1 MSHRLL
7 SLLACLVLAPATFA
21 ITTDELVAKNVAAK
35 GGAAKLTALKS
46 LQLNGKLLVN
56 GGQIQLAYQTI
67 LKRPNSIRI
76 EAKLQGLTVVQAY
89 DGKEAWAISP
99 FQGRKDPEKLSADAA
114 KSIIENAEIDG
125 PLVDYQA
132 KGSTLEYLGT
142 EDVDGTLAHKIK
154 VKLKNGD
161 TQIVYLDP
169 DYFLEIRTLSQ
180 RLENGVQVEEETD
193 FGDYEKVEGLYF
205 PFSVE
210 VGSKGSDSSK
220 KQKLIFEKAIVN
232 PPVDSAIFAFPTK

>member
-35 GGAAKLTALKS
+35 GGQAKLTALKS

-56 GGQIQLAYQTI
+56 GGRVQLAYQSI

-76 EAKLQGLTVVQAY
+76 EAKLQGLTLVQAY

-99 FQGRKDPEKLSADAA
+99 FQGRKDPEKLSADDA
-114 KSIIENAEIDG
+114 KSIIETAEIDG

-142 EDVDGTLAHKIK
+142 EDVDGTLAHKVK

-169 DYFLEIRTLSQ
+169 DYFLEIRILSQ
-180 RLENGVQVEEETD
+180 RLENGVQVEVETD
-193 FGDYEKVEGLYF
+193 LGDYEKVDGLYF
-205 PFSVE
+205 PFSLE
-210 VGSKGSDSSK
+210 VGGKGSASAS